1 MWGDSCLRRRRDFD
15 RLPQLRQINQPVQ
28 EGGITMVA
36 EGAVTIYFDDLKE
49 EAQDRVLKAYNLERP
64 KDANWDIFPLM
75 ELPVFN
81 FEE

>member
-1 MWGDSCLRRRRDFD
+1 
-15 RLPQLRQINQPVQ
+15 
-28 EGGITMVA
+28 MVA

-64 KDANWDIFPLM
+64 KDANWDIIPLM

-81 FEE
+81 FEEE